1 MTGIK
6 DENNTE
12 RLKGKKIWPPFS
24 NMALKCVQPAYHM
37 VSSVME
43 RIKSSVQK
51 IYESIK
57 NHYLYIQI
65 IYYCRNKTIS

>member
-6 DENNTE
+6 DQNNTE
-12 RLKGKKIWPPFS
+12 RLKGNKIWPPFS
-24 NMALKCVQPAYHM
+24 NIALKYVQPAYNM

-43 RIKSSVQK
+43 RIKSPVQK
-51 IYESIK
+51 IYGSIK

-65 IYYCRNKTIS
+65 IHYCRNKTIS